1 MIVSPHEQANNPT
14 SRGQPTQKTEPK
26 IPQSLFILWPQ
37 LTKLKTKKKKD
48 NDILVIKR
56 KYSN

>member
-14 SRGQPTQKTEPK
+14 SRGQPTQKAEPK

-37 LTKLKTKKKKD
+37 LTTLKTKKK
-48 NDILVIKR
+48 R
-56 KYSN
+56 Q